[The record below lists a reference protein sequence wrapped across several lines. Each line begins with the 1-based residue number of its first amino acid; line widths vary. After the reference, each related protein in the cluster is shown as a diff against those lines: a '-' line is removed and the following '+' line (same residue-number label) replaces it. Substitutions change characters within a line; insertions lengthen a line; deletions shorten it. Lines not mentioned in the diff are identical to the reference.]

1 MVEIAS
7 LLSAYLAFALLHAA
21 RPERVPFGVAPWL
34 RRWRAW
40 RFAARALAAVSFSL
54 SVWLWRR
61 TEAGPAAYLV
71 PFAALLCA
79 ASLFVLLAPLWPRA
93 TWGLALL
100 SPPVVVALSFAGA
113 CHG

>member
-21 RPERVPFGVAPWL
+21 RPERVPFDVAPRL
-34 RRWRAW
+34 RGQRAW
-40 RFAARALAAVSFSL
+40 RVAARVLAAVSFAL

-93 TWGLALL
+93 AWGLALL
-100 SPPVVVALSFAGA
+100 SPPAVVALSLAGA